1 MNENQIKRAWKIK
14 SRYLFPPWIG
24 YEYNKEVLNSGRRV
38 PAMFQNALRSSV
50 ICLDMAEFSYKV
62 VDPTWSPRLS
72 TYVVTRVHA
81 RHPRYSKGFTRFQ

>member
-38 PAMFQNALRSSV
+38 PAMFQKALRSSV
-50 ICLDMAEFSYKV
+50 ICLDMAELSYKV
-62 VDPTWSPRLS
+62 VDPPLTVHVRRKPRTRASPPL
-72 TYVVTRVHA
+72 
-81 RHPRYSKGFTRFQ
+81 Q